1 MDTPDHEETDDEEE
15 VETAN
20 NKEAKENKTGPFIL
34 RKEHRQMIE
43 QTYNNMKKER
53 MWKLSTGRFV
63 EEELFKLGKKL
74 KYEHAIHSFILDVS
88 DESIKQHFS
97 KEERDEIDSTPG
109 PQVPDISDEI
119 NEFLIK
125 FLDKSTLKDIRKIIK
140 ETMFDDNYDREKD
153 HDKDYIVY
161 AIYSLLREIENG
173 SLKVANFESWFNCHV
188 WNPILD
194 QAFGDMDVITVI
206 RGESTSLASG
216 TRKNAKRQSGK
227 RRKMGRRCDWIL
239 RFVNNGEKDEF
250 GAGEAGKS
258 WVDEHGTKFLKEA
271 GLKLPKTLK
280 DMLVKL
286 MARARWDKER
296 CAKIQTVGAIHAGLM
311 IMMVYLDNP
320 EGYIC
325 RIRRSE
331 PMEVPSNAEE
341 FPDILD
347 ILALVLN
354 IKAVVRETMKAVHTK
369 KQTIKSFKGAG
380 IRKRPLN
387 EGEFQIPSCLTT
399 PKKAKICAEEKAQN
413 SYPSS
418 PCPGSSEYELPL
430 I

>member
-1 MDTPDHEETDDEEE
+1 
-15 VETAN
+15 
-20 NKEAKENKTGPFIL
+20 
-34 RKEHRQMIE
+34 MI
-43 QTYNNMKKER
+43 
-53 MWKLSTGRFV
+53 F
-63 EEELFKLGKKL
+63 
-74 KYEHAIHSFILDVS
+74 
-88 DESIKQHFS
+88 
-97 KEERDEIDSTPG
+97 
-109 PQVPDISDEI
+109 
-119 NEFLIK
+119 
-125 FLDKSTLKDIRKIIK
+125 
-140 ETMFDDNYDREKD
+140 
-153 HDKDYIVY
+153 
-161 AIYSLLREIENG
+161 
-173 SLKVANFESWFNCHV
+173 
-188 WNPILD
+188 
-194 QAFGDMDVITVI
+194 
-206 RGESTSLASG
+206 
-216 TRKNAKRQSGK
+216 
-227 RRKMGRRCDWIL
+227 
-239 RFVNNGEKDEF
+239 
-250 GAGEAGKS
+250 
-258 WVDEHGTKFLKEA
+258 
-271 GLKLPKTLK
+271 
-280 DMLVKL
+280 
-286 MARARWDKER
+286 
-296 CAKIQTVGAIHAGLM
+296 
-311 IMMVYLDNP
+311 LDNP